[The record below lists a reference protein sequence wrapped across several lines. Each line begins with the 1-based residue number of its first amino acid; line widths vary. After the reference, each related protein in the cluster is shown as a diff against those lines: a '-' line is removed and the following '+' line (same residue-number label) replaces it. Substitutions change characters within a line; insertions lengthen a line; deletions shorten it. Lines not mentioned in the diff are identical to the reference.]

1 MKKVKIVSIIGVFLI
16 SFLCHFL
23 YDIFPNY
30 IFSIFFP
37 VNESIWEHMKIIVSS
52 ILFYSPI
59 EYFIWK
65 KKKIEV
71 DNFLLSNIMM
81 GICAIIIYLIIFLPI
96 YNMIG
101 ENMIINISLLLLVY
115 IIVEIIGYY
124 LLKAPKIPFQKAI
137 AIIIITLT
145 FLIFWYLTY
154 FPIKNK
160 LFIDITKNQYGI
172 IKKEP

>member
-1 MKKVKIVSIIGVFLI
+1 
-16 SFLCHFL
+16 
-23 YDIFPNY
+23 
-30 IFSIFFP
+30 
-37 VNESIWEHMKIIVSS
+37 
-52 ILFYSPI
+52 
-59 EYFIWK
+59 
-65 KKKIEV
+65 
-71 DNFLLSNIMM
+71 
-81 GICAIIIYLIIFLPI
+81 
-96 YNMIG
+96 
-101 ENMIINISLLLLVY
+101 MIINISLLLLVY

-160 LFIDITKNQYGI
+160 LFIDTTKNQYGI